1 MSDDIAQ
8 ISKYIA
14 SATLAPIQAG
24 QYSRARVLVEVGDRG
39 KYLGKPG
46 ENGAATVGSTL
57 VSVLA
62 NLTGLNRRDVAN
74 SLEFSSR
81 VAIKEVGEPNEH
93 TAEYWAAFTKSIT
106 QIGWFRQSDQWSSDF
121 INGST
126 AGAENFSDYVIENVR
141 SDPLYSDAE
150 KELVIQAL
158 TSLRSQAE
166 KRAFF
171 RRFTAGGNKGSY
183 GVNTA
188 TVTNGALA
196 MRFSAFAFNCSAVVD
211 DYLTCSIKNI
221 TADVRKNNVDV
232 AANQRTIDSIRN
244 QIEARL
250 DEAAGDFIESVEI

>member
-8 ISKYIA
+8 VSKYIA
-14 SATLAPIQAG
+14 STNLAPIQAG
-24 QYSRARVLVEVGDRG
+24 QYSRARALEEVGDRG
-39 KYLGKPG
+39 KFLGEPG
-46 ENGAATVGSTL
+46 EDGAAMVGATL

-81 VAIKEVGEPNEH
+81 VATNEVGEDNEH
-93 TAEYWAAFTKSIT
+93 TAEYWVAFTRSIL

-126 AGAENFSDYVIENVR
+126 TGAENFSDYVIENVR
-141 SDPLYSDAE
+141 RDPLYSDAE
-150 KELVIQAL
+150 KEIVIQAL

-171 RRFTAGGNKGSY
+171 RRFTAGGSKGSF

-188 TVTNGALA
+188 TVTSGALA

-211 DYLTCSIKNI
+211 DYLIFSIKNI
-221 TADVRKNNVDV
+221 TADVQKNNVDV
-232 AANQRTIDSIRN
+232 AANQRTIDSVRS
-244 QIEARL
+244 QLEARL
-250 DEAAGDFIESVEI
+250 DQAAGDFIDSVDI